1 MADPS
6 LNSEPLF
13 IEVPLVP
20 TAAPTLQTDSQFTVT
35 SRCPRQK
42 EPEEVVVKQEAGD
55 ETQEVKDDL
64 LDELM
69 ALTRPSKNERLLCAE
84 CHYSTTTAELLLRHV
99 RKMHRGLNPFQC
111 YMCDYSTYNKVLFEE
126 HIRIHRGIKPF
137 KCSYC
142 DYCSASKKNTKK
154 HELIH
159 RPDNPLKCPRCPFIA
174 RHQRA
179 LVCHRRVH
187 PNRSSV
193 HRVIHRPDNPLKCP
207 RCPFIARHQRALV
220 CHRRV
225 HPNSDAEED
234 KDFDP
239 SSMIKCENC
248 CEFFQTTKQMLSHK
262 RYKRQCHQC
271 DQMLCSRLV
280 YRKHMQDKHQV
291 QYKQIEKPKA
301 FQCEVCEFST
311 NTKARMLLHLIHHPN
326 QNVDENVLDISIL
339 RKYGI
344 MV

>member
-187 PNRSSV
+187 PN
-193 HRVIHRPDNPLKCP
+193 
-207 RCPFIARHQRALV
+207 
-220 CHRRV
+220 
-225 HPNSDAEED
+225 SDAEED